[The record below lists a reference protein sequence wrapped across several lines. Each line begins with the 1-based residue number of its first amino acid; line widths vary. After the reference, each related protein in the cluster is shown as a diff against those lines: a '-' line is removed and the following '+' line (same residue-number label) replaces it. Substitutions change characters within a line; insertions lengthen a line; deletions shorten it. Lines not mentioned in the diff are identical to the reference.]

1 MEINYFL
8 AVIWL
13 AGFSIVFGKILAPIF
28 LGIVG
33 RITSRTKSTLDDR
46 ILKDVKGPAASFFFL
61 FLFYALVHTIPFYE
75 SAIPVVE
82 QYTSVAVIL
91 VVTYLLFKMVKAVF
105 HWYFEVGHK
114 SSHVKVELSLLPL
127 LQKGSQIVIMAV
139 GLMLVLSELG
149 FQIAGLLAFTSLIAV
164 VLGLA
169 SQETLANLFAG
180 LALQLDRIYHY
191 GDYLRLPT
199 GEVARVRKIGMRS
212 SKLYDLSGKMILVSN
227 SELAKMRV
235 TKVGTPGKLVLNIPF
250 EAPLNIPAHKIL
262 EHVKAG
268 LSREQPESLHDTET
282 ISVAVLKVK
291 APGWYDGVIKVHS
304 KETQDYTPLIDLVN
318 DLIIQAVLKEGMG
331 GFTE

>member
-1 MEINYFL
+1 MEITYFL
-8 AVIWL
+8 AVVWL
-13 AGFSIVFGKILAPIF
+13 AGFSVVFGKILAPIF
-28 LGIVG
+28 LGIIG
-33 RITSRTKSTLDDR
+33 KITEKTESTLDDR
-46 ILKDVKGPAASFFFL
+46 ILKDVRGPVSSFFFL
-61 FLFYALVHTIPFYE
+61 FLFYALVHVIPFYE

-91 VVTYLLFKMVKAVF
+91 VVTYLLFKIVKAVF
-105 HWYFEVGHK
+105 HWYFEEGHK
-114 SSHVKVELSLLPL
+114 SGHVKVELSLLPL
-127 LQKGSQIVIMAV
+127 LQKATQILIMAV

-250 EAPLNIPAHKIL
+250 EAPLDISSHKIL

-268 LSREQPESLHDTET
+268 LSREQPEALHDTET

-318 DLIIQAVLKEGMG
+318 ELIIKVVLKEGNG
-331 GFTE
+331 GFNG